1 MVRLID
7 LTKVV
12 DLDGIN
18 QIKQT
23 NLIKSV
29 LCFTLNFQKKT
40 FKEGERVLGFFQNT
54 GQHKWCSWEPCTV
67 VGTILNGKFL
77 ILLID
82 IKYMNIIS
90 MFKLHLFIVIDN
102 HF

>member
-23 NLIKSV
+23 HLIKSV

-40 FKEGERVLGFFQNT
+40 FREGESVGFLPKYRPTQMEQLGA
-54 GQHKWCSWEPCTV
+54 
-67 VGTILNGKFL
+67 L
-77 ILLID
+77 
-82 IKYMNIIS
+82 
-90 MFKLHLFIVIDN
+90 
-102 HF
+102 